1 MFGSLALFGRIA
13 IALLALSGSAFAQD
27 AWRVQKASGEVW
39 IAAAGAQQVALTPA
53 ATIKPGDRI
62 RTGRNGRVLLTRNS
76 ESILISPNTM
86 IGVPTEASEGLTTT
100 ILQESGSIL
109 LEVEKK
115 VQKHFEVETPYLVAV
130 VKGTQF
136 QVTVDR
142 RGSRVDVMSGAV
154 EVSDL
159 KSGQNALVM
168 PGQIAKVLSQ
178 GPGGL
183 SLSGAGNLD
192 PIKHGTPRAPRL
204 TPAPAVLQRDANRA
218 SQPVTIKAA
227 LGEVKLD
234 FNKVTKGLA
243 RSEDSARSASARNRD
258 ANANTRQGN
267 GAVGTVAAVLG
278 VGGNNS
284 GNGNGSGGVGNAV
297 GNTVGSVSNGLG
309 NTVGGVSN
317 ALGNTVGGVS
327 NSLGNTVGGVG
338 NALGNT
344 VGGVSNGLGNTVGGV
359 GSALGNTVGNVGN
372 GLGGLLGKLGKK

>member
-1 MFGSLALFGRIA
+1 MLGSLTLLGRVA
-13 IALLALSGSAFAQD
+13 ITLLALGGSALAQD

-39 IAAAGAQQVALTPA
+39 IASSGAQQVALTPS
-53 ATIKPGDRI
+53 ATINPGDRI
-62 RTGRNGRVLLTRNS
+62 RTGRNGRVLLVRNS
-76 ESILISPNTM
+76 ESILISPNTI
-86 IGVPTEASEGLTTT
+86 IGVPAEASEGLTTT

-109 LEVEKK
+109 LDVEKK

-142 RGSRVDVMSGAV
+142 RGSRVDVTSGAV

-192 PIKHGTPRAPRL
+192 PIKQGTPRAPRFS
-204 TPAPAVLQRDANRA
+204 PAPAVLPRDTNRA

-227 LGEVKLD
+227 LGDVKLD

-243 RSEDSARSASARNRD
+243 RSDDSARNGGARNRN
-258 ANANTRQGN
+258 ANANTKQGN

-278 VGGNNS
+278 VGGNNGNDS
-284 GNGNGSGGVGNAV
+284 GAGGVGNTV
-297 GNTVGSVSNGLG
+297 GNTVGSVSNGLS
-309 NTVGGVSN
+309 NTVGGVSTT
-317 ALGNTVGGVS
+317 LGNTVGGVS
-327 NSLGNTVGGVG
+327 TT
-338 NALGNT
+338 LGNT

-359 GSALGNTVGNVGN
+359 GNALGNTVGNVGN